1 MKVGEFYRNR
11 FNHYISQ
18 VTNVTD
24 KVVTL
29 TNVQG
34 VSDNV
39 KLENFHTN
47 WSEVNSVYQFETTIR
62 SMFPND
68 FKFIKDDDALTVY
81 SEEYE
86 VPVSMTFSIED
97 DYFWITMSDC
107 IMGLLEVDY
116 NSVAYNIEDALEVIY
131 MIADQLE

>member
-81 SEEYE
+81 SEAYE

>member
-24 KVVTL
+24 SIVTL

-81 SEEYE
+81 SEAYE